1 MHIFRTS
8 KFDSSPSLKNK
19 VDQFMDGMN
28 RNIAKKMQE
37 RDVTHE
43 EYKSHMVFP
52 ALELLLQLMTESGS
66 AEHVYAR

>member
-52 ALELLLQLMTESGS
+52 ALELLLQLMIESGS

>member
-1 MHIFRTS
+1 MHIFWTS

-43 EYKSHMVFP
+43 EYKFHMVFP
-52 ALELLLQLMTESGS
+52 ALELL
-66 AEHVYAR
+66 

>member
-1 MHIFRTS
+1 
-8 KFDSSPSLKNK
+8 
-19 VDQFMDGMN
+19 MDGMN